1 MSTYSQRAAQGE
13 EEDCTMC
20 LMTHNRDASGNL
32 EWMHATQCAICLV
45 EFVEGDHLRVLPCHH
60 FFHPQCADEWLARP
74 DVPDSLRT
82 CPICKAVALSVSD
95 WRITASAPATSAATS
110 STRSHAEHAH
120 SHAEHAH
127 SHAELEHDEHGSCNE
142 ECRHEHDHRA
152 REHEH
157 EHTEH
162 ADDRPRALDD
172 AAEEG
177 QLRSPIS
184 ALPFRPITAL
194 PEGRFRESLW
204 NGRWVVAPVSPP
216 PAPLPTSSTLLQES
230 MWYGQWVVA
239 PSLLGVRRL
248 RVEPRPS

>member
-1 MSTYSQRAAQGE
+1 
-13 EEDCTMC
+13 MC

-120 SHAEHAH
+120 SHTEHAH
-127 SHAELEHDEHGSCNE
+127 SHAELEKCFVAAYIHMDMNHD
-142 ECRHEHDHRA
+142 DDIA
-152 REHEH
+152 WD
-157 EHTEH
+157 TE
-162 ADDRPRALDD
+162 PY
-172 AAEEG
+172 EG
-177 QLRSPIS
+177 TWAYRI
-184 ALPFRPITAL
+184 RCI
-194 PEGRFRESLW
+194 
-204 NGRWVVAPVSPP
+204 
-216 PAPLPTSSTLLQES
+216 
-230 MWYGQWVVA
+230 
-239 PSLLGVRRL
+239 
-248 RVEPRPS
+248 